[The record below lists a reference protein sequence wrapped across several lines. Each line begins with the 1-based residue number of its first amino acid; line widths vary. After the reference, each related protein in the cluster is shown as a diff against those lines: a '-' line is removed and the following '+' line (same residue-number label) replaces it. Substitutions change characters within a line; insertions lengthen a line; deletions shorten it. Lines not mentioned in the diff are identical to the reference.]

1 MELSAPDSETPSVRS
16 SRVLAGELAEM
27 EFSLVSFGIR
37 YPSDEEKKGLD
48 SQAWMR

>member
-1 MELSAPDSETPSVRS
+1 MLQTLLSFPFSKRS
-16 SRVLAGELAEM
+16 SALAGEFTET
-27 EFSLVSFGIR
+27 EFSLVIR